1 MKTYY
6 DSMVDGV
13 DAVKEGRA
21 WMALVI
27 PENFT
32 RDLVER
38 LILSAGGQSVPV
50 DLINGSSTVI
60 YEDVT
65 GK

>member
-1 MKTYY
+1 
-6 DSMVDGV
+6 MVDGV
-13 DAVKEGRA
+13 DAVREGRA

-50 DLINGSSTVI
+50 DLINITIRCVI
-60 YEDVT
+60 VF
-65 GK
+65 

>member
-1 MKTYY
+1 
-6 DSMVDGV
+6 MVDGV
-13 DAVKEGRA
+13 DAVKEGHA

-38 LILSAGGQSVPV
+38 LLLSAGGQSVPV
-50 DLINGSSTVI
+50 DLINGSTAVI

>member
-1 MKTYY
+1 
-6 DSMVDGV
+6 MVDGV

-32 RDLVER
+32 HDLVER

-50 DLINGSSTVI
+50 DLINGSSAVI

>member
-1 MKTYY
+1 
-6 DSMVDGV
+6 MVDGV
-13 DAVKEGRA
+13 DAVKEGHA

-50 DLINGSSTVI
+50 DLINGSSAVI

>member
-1 MKTYY
+1 
-6 DSMVDGV
+6 MVDGV
-13 DAVKEGRA
+13 DAVKESHA

-38 LILSAGGQSVPV
+38 LLLSAGGQSVPV
-50 DLINGSSTVI
+50 DLINGSTAVI

>member
-1 MKTYY
+1 
-6 DSMVDGV
+6 MVDGV

-50 DLINGSSTVI
+50 DLINGSSAVI

>member
-6 DSMVDGV
+6 DNMVDGV
-13 DAVKEGRA
+13 DAVKEGHA

-32 RDLVER
+32 HDLVER
-38 LILSAGGQSVPV
+38 LLLSAGGQSVPV
-50 DLINGSSTVI
+50 DLINGSTAVI

>member
-1 MKTYY
+1 
-6 DSMVDGV
+6 MVDGV